1 MKTYVTDSSLRL
13 VGKAW
18 QIRAALRRF
27 ANSQATLQAYLT
39 MHRQPSKDNPD
50 P

>member
-1 MKTYVTDSSLRL
+1 MKTYVTDNSLRL

-27 ANSQATLQAYLT
+27 ADSRATLQAYLT
-39 MHRQPSKDNPD
+39 LHRQQSKDGRD
-50 P
+50 S